1 MNPKFTIELQ
11 ADKISNK
18 SICFQCPLCKKSV
31 HSKKPKIHEY
41 PSLNN
46 KENRIERHIGLCK
59 DYEVVFI
66 IYITDKTKRI

>member
-18 SICFQCPLCKKSV
+18 SICFQCPLCMKSI

-59 DYEVVFI
+59 DHNVVFI
-66 IYITDKTKRI
+66 IYINNNTKRI